1 MFIKFAT
8 NNLRA
13 VVNNL
18 KSNYKKYH
26 RYGILTENIKGTLTR
41 RLENLPIGSCSY
53 ENNTLKMSHS

>member
-1 MFIKFAT
+1 MNLKKNMFINFAT

-26 RYGILTENIKGTLTR
+26 RYGILTENIKGTLTQIGKSPY
-41 RLENLPIGSCSY
+41 RLVFI
-53 ENNTLKMSHS
+53 

>member
-1 MFIKFAT
+1 MNLKKNMFIKFAT

-26 RYGILTENIKGTLTR
+26 RYGILTENIKGTLTQIGKSPY
-41 RLENLPIGSCSY
+41 RLVFI
-53 ENNTLKMSHS
+53 